1 MFNKAR
7 TEKERKE
14 VFDDYFL
21 GILKKKKIIKKN
33 QKIID
38 EGEFSLDPS
47 VNDDKMVG
55 AFNSYVDSLVI
66 KNFLIEQI
74 YTRLKISKTIALS
87 FVNKL
92 DLNQV
97 LILSKVINEFIKDI
111 QESYTSINDYI
122 LKSSFDEFQSNYKV
136 AEQQERNKQIVIDNQ
151 IEQGQ
156 ILQENIPADEL
167 QEEEAGPET
176 GDKGVKLTF
185 TPTKKKR
192 KPITRVF
199 KLGGEEKDTE
209 KKTDEDDEDKQK
221 QRFIDFIQNTIFKID
236 DLTTKKIILEN
247 LNSLIAVK
255 QDYDVNKF
263 TRNEKINNFF
273 IANFIPLIDNEE
285 KRLTIQKAIQNGFVM
300 SDNISDANKRKYGKL
315 FQTSQLVQGSG
326 GYGIIKQNKKS
337 QSYFVK
343 VVKEGSGDT
352 PRNDDYIPIGK
363 YIAHKTKLMGGKLQI
378 RSNNN
383 NQVYNLKSQVISTN
397 IRDILLKL
405 NKGETINFKDV
416 DKLSIDEK
424 NQLYTI
430 GKKLHISQLFDIPS
444 TLKSEEEKLVSDFL
458 KLRGSLMAGN
468 NSKEL
473 LREFKIN
480 ILKMK
485 NNKLISLQEYNEVL
499 NILLDMDF

>member
-1 MFNKAR
+1 MK
-7 TEKERKE
+7 
-14 VFDDYFL
+14 
-21 GILKKKKIIKKN
+21 
-33 QKIID
+33 
-38 EGEFSLDPS
+38 
-47 VNDDKMVG
+47 G

-92 DLNQV
+92 DGNQV
-97 LILSKVINEFIKDI
+97 LILSKVVNEFIKDI
-111 QESYTSINDYI
+111 QDRYSSINDYI

-136 AEQQERNKQIVIDNQ
+136 AEQQELNNQIVVQNQ

-273 IANFIPLIDNEE
+273 IADFIPLIDNEE
-285 KRLTIQKAIQNGFVM
+285 KRLTIQKAIQNGFMM

-337 QSYFVK
+337 QSK
-343 VVKEGSGDT
+343 
-352 PRNDDYIPIGK
+352 NDDYIPIGK
-363 YIAHKTKLMGGKLQI
+363 YKAHKTKLMGGKLQI

-383 NQVYNLKSQVISTN
+383 NQVCNFKSQVISTN

-405 NKGETINFKDV
+405 NKGETINYKDV
-416 DKLSIDEK
+416 DNLTIDEK

-458 KLRGSLMAGN
+458 KLRGSLVAGN

>member
-7 TEKERKE
+7 TEKERQE
-14 VFDDYFL
+14 VFDDYLL

-156 ILQENIPADEL
+156 ILQENIPAEEL
-167 QEEEAGPET
+167 QEAEAGQET

-199 KLGGEEKDTE
+199 KLRPPGKKAEEQE
-209 KKTDEDDEDKQK
+209 EQEAEEQEERPAISQKKYL
-221 QRFIDFIQNTIFKID
+221 DFLEQTIYQMDNSDILTKRIILD
-236 DLTTKKIILEN
+236 DLYKRFRMKPKVEIYKKQNKTLNNLFLE
-247 LNSLIAVK
+247 
-255 QDYDVNKF
+255 D
-263 TRNEKINNFF
+263 
-273 IANFIPLIDNEE
+273 FIPLINTE
-285 KRLTIQKAIQNGFVM
+285 KERLFIQYNIADILM
-300 SDNISDANKRKYGKL
+300 TSDNISEANKRKYGKL
-315 FQTSQLVQGSG
+315 FPPSRTIQGNG
-326 GYGIIKQNKKS
+326 GYGNSLICESS
-337 QSYFVK
+337 QRD
-343 VVKEGSGDT
+343 E
-352 PRNDDYIPIGK
+352 YIPIGK
-363 YIAHKTKLMGGKLQI
+363 YKAHKTKLMGGKLQI

-416 DKLSIDEK
+416 DTLSIDEK

-458 KLRGSLMAGN
+458 KLRGSLVAGN

-480 ILKMK
+480 VLKMK

>member
-1 MFNKAR
+1 M
-7 TEKERKE
+7 
-14 VFDDYFL
+14 
-21 GILKKKKIIKKN
+21 
-33 QKIID
+33 
-38 EGEFSLDPS
+38 
-47 VNDDKMVG
+47 
-55 AFNSYVDSLVI
+55 
-66 KNFLIEQI
+66 
-74 YTRLKISKTIALS
+74 
-87 FVNKL
+87 
-92 DLNQV
+92 
-97 LILSKVINEFIKDI
+97 
-111 QESYTSINDYI
+111 
-122 LKSSFDEFQSNYKV
+122 
-136 AEQQERNKQIVIDNQ
+136 
-151 IEQGQ
+151 
-156 ILQENIPADEL
+156 
-167 QEEEAGPET
+167 
-176 GDKGVKLTF
+176 
-185 TPTKKKR
+185 
-192 KPITRVF
+192 
-199 KLGGEEKDTE
+199 
-209 KKTDEDDEDKQK
+209 
-221 QRFIDFIQNTIFKID
+221 
-236 DLTTKKIILEN
+236 
-247 LNSLIAVK
+247 NSLIGVK

-326 GYGIIKQNKKS
+326 GYGIVKQR
-337 QSYFVK
+337 FVK
-343 VVKEGSGDT
+343 ASKEGGGDT

-363 YIAHKTKLMGGKLQI
+363 YKAHKTKLMGGKLQI

-405 NKGETINFKDV
+405 NKGETINYKDV
-416 DKLSIDEK
+416 DNLTIDEK

-458 KLRGSLMAGN
+458 KLRGSLVAGN

-473 LREFKIN
+473 LRGFKIN

>member
-7 TEKERKE
+7 TEKERQE

-156 ILQENIPADEL
+156 ILQENIPAEEL
-167 QEEEAGPET
+167 QQEEEAGPET

-199 KLGGEEKDTE
+199 KLGGDEKDTE
-209 KKTDEDDEDKQK
+209 KKTDEDDEAKQK

-247 LNSLIAVK
+247 LNSLIGVK

-273 IANFIPLIDNEE
+273 ITDFIPLIDNEE
-285 KRLTIQKAIQNGFVM
+285 KRLTIQKAIQNGFMM

-337 QSYFVK
+337 QSK
-343 VVKEGSGDT
+343 
-352 PRNDDYIPIGK
+352 NDDYIPIGK
-363 YIAHKTKLMGGKLQI
+363 YKAHKTKLMGGKLQI

-383 NQVYNLKSQVISTN
+383 NQVCNFKSQVISTN

-405 NKGETINFKDV
+405 NKGETINYKDV
-416 DKLSIDEK
+416 DNL
-424 NQLYTI
+424 TV
-430 GKKLHISQLFDIPS
+430 
-444 TLKSEEEKLVSDFL
+444 T
-458 KLRGSLMAGN
+458 
-468 NSKEL
+468 
-473 LREFKIN
+473 
-480 ILKMK
+480 
-485 NNKLISLQEYNEVL
+485 
-499 NILLDMDF
+499 

>member
-1 MFNKAR
+1 MFHKAQ
-7 TEKERKE
+7 TEKERQKI
-14 VFDDYFL
+14 FDDYLL
-21 GILKKKKIIKKN
+21 GILQKKQIIKKN

-38 EGEFSLDPS
+38 EGEFSFDPS
-47 VNDDKMVG
+47 LNEDKVKG

-74 YTRLKISKTIALS
+74 YTRLKISKTIALN

-92 DLNQV
+92 DGNQV

-111 QESYTSINDYI
+111 QETYTSINDYI
-122 LKSSFDEFQSNYKV
+122 LKTSFDSFQSNYKV
-136 AEQQERNKQIVIDNQ
+136 AEQQALNNQIVAQNQ
-151 IEQGQ
+151 IEEGQ
-156 ILQENIPADEL
+156 LLQENIPADEL
-167 QEEEAGPET
+167 QEAEAEPET
-176 GDKGVKLTF
+176 GDEEAKNEGVNLTF
-185 TPTKKKR
+185 TPTKKKKR
-192 KPITRVF
+192 KPIPRVF
-199 KLGGEEKDTE
+199 KLGGPEKDTG
-209 KKTDEDDEDKQK
+209 KKTDEDDEDEQK
-221 QRFIDFIQNTIFKID
+221 QRFVEFIQNTIFKID

-255 QDYDVNKF
+255 QDYDVNKKF

-285 KRLTIQKAIQNGFVM
+285 KRLTIQKAIRNGFLM

-315 FQTSQLVQGSG
+315 FPTSQLFEGSG
-326 GYGIIKQNKKS
+326 GYGIVKQKKKS
-337 QSYFVK
+337 QS
-343 VVKEGSGDT
+343 
-352 PRNDDYIPIGK
+352 NDDYIPIGK
-363 YIAHKTKLMGGKLQI
+363 YKAHKTKLMGGKLQI

-405 NKGETINFKDV
+405 NKGESINYKDV
-416 DKLSIDEK
+416 DNLSIDEK

>member
-7 TEKERKE
+7 TEKDRQKI
-14 VFDDYFL
+14 FDDYFL
-21 GILKKKKIIKKN
+21 NILKKKKIIKRN

-38 EGEFSLDPS
+38 EGEFSFDSS
-47 VNDDKMVG
+47 VNEDKMKG

-66 KNFLIEQI
+66 KIFLIEQI
-74 YTRLKISKTIALS
+74 YTRLNINKTIALN

-92 DLNQV
+92 DANQV
-97 LILSKVINEFIKDI
+97 LILSKVLNEFIKDI
-111 QESYTSINDYI
+111 QENYTSINDYI
-122 LKSSFDEFQSNYKV
+122 LKSSFDTFQSNYKV
-136 AEQQERNKQIVIDNQ
+136 AEQQAKNNQIVVDNQ
-151 IEQGQ
+151 VEQGQ
-156 ILQENIPADEL
+156 VLQENIPADEL
-167 QEEEAGPET
+167 EQEEAKNEGM
-176 GDKGVKLTF
+176 KLTF
-185 TPTKKKR
+185 TPTKKKK
-192 KPITRVF
+192 KPITRVLN
-199 KLGGEEKDTE
+199 LGRPEKDTE
-209 KKTDEDDEDKQK
+209 KKPITRVLKLGGPENDEDEQK
-221 QRFIDFIQNTIFKID
+221 QRFIEFIQNTIFKID

-255 QDYDVNKF
+255 QDYDVNKTF

-285 KRLTIQKAIQNGFVM
+285 RRLTIQKAIQNGFFM
-300 SDNISDANKRKYGKL
+300 SNNISEANKRKYGKL
-315 FQTSQLVQGSG
+315 FPTSRTIQGNG
-326 GYGIIKQNKKS
+326 GYGNSLICESS
-337 QSYFVK
+337 QRD
-343 VVKEGSGDT
+343 E
-352 PRNDDYIPIGK
+352 YIPIGK
-363 YIAHKTKLMGGKLQI
+363 YKAHKTKLMGGKLQI
-378 RSNNN
+378 RSKNN

-405 NKGETINFKDV
+405 NKGENINYKDV
-416 DKLSIDEK
+416 DELSIDKK